1 MPPSPP
7 APTPATTPEAAREAA
22 RQVKR
27 GRSRDRTAYN
37 AGREAG
43 LDQLALHAALEHHL
57 DEPPA
62 RGRAARAA
70 ADNNTGRWVPIG
82 PSVIRRGQADDRPH
96 VVGRIRDIAV
106 SEDGQRAYAASAK
119 GGLWHTDDAG
129 ATWAPIGTWAGG
141 NRRAG
146 GNTSVFVCGALLVDF
161 GPTRISD
168 FVMVGTG
175 ELSPFFTS
183 SGSGRVGGVGILT
196 ALGPAFFDDTDS
208 PWEPDTGI
216 DLLEGQGIY
225 RLARRPGRTSGT
237 VDVATRD
244 EVLAATSNGLFLGVR
259 GRLPAVPA
267 NPPFPALEE
276 RDGFE
281 WARVAGIAAGT
292 EVTDVLWIE
301 RSGGTRIVVLI
312 DGQGV
317 EFSDD
322 DGATFAPVPTMHR
335 PGVPVEGRCSI
346 SVAEGARAY
355 VLYGH
360 GSTPAVRRIND
371 LTDPVPTATR
381 LSGVPAVW
389 SSGSSRD
396 YDQAIAAEAFDGTDR
411 LYLGGSTVKPR
422 ADSNWSASLWA
433 MDVDGT
439 TLRARPG
446 VSDRGVPPA
455 AGADQSRLVGNNV
468 HADVHAIALPG
479 PGAARRAVWV
489 ACDGG
494 VYVSTETGRVNTFAA
509 MNTGLAVSETGFLA
523 QHPVASHFLATG
535 LQDNG
540 TAVRTGDTVWEAVH
554 LGDGGGLAFAPTAPD
569 VLVAQYIYG
578 YWRSA
583 HGSFRDP
590 LSRSPHGP
598 NASHPEY
605 SSGRAEFYAN
615 CAVVRRPGVAPAA
628 DTSRLALG
636 TDRVYVS
643 DNFAS
648 ATPTDWVILPVVPS
662 TDPAGTT
669 RAARNPHAASNAPSA
684 TFGTIAGGA
693 FGHVISLTWIAP
705 DELVVLY
712 DHGILRQTEVSAGR
726 WSTDWLLDPSSP
738 PAGVPVA
745 VNLTEIAAVPGSR
758 DFYVTTTGRVNVSTP
773 DTTYF
778 FNATTGTFHATGL
791 RTELGSAPLGPLDP
805 AYSVVVDPGAT
816 STVYVG
822 TATGVW
828 RGTRTDATGGHDWD
842 HFANGLPE
850 ATVQDLSVWTDP
862 AGGGGPR
869 LLRAAIQSRGVW
881 ETDLAADTPVVTY
894 LRCHSFDDRRGPLPT
909 QDPRTRATAVST
921 SSSPDISVRPAWPV
935 AAAPPFPQV
944 VVGTPDADL
953 TGANAGAFNTWTFQT
968 AFRWWYP
975 SVRADGQWTD
985 AFRDLIQRDR
995 QSRGM
1000 PGGRT
1005 ITRALWEDVVGGT
1018 RLTTHNNALVRST
1031 DAADDLAVFRPPWQ
1045 TELSP
1050 DLLATEVDIMECIV
1064 APTAFAGLWNVPAQ
1078 PSVVEVLLHH
1088 RASEPTADLTT
1099 YAGLLWKEVT
1109 AASNP
1114 LAEPAQDFVDW
1125 WDEASE
1131 LFGDTTAA
1139 PAGWT
1144 VVRTSPPTSRNV
1156 LDIGLDARLPRALPI
1171 PLDLTPLAGKLI
1183 VLAAFSSSLADNG
1196 LQPAPG
1202 GAATLTDLVRS
1213 WPHVAVRLVQ
1223 VV

>member
-1 MPPSPP
+1 MPRPP
-7 APTPATTPEAAREAA
+7 APTPATERAAARV
-22 RQVKR
+22 VKR

-37 AGREAG
+37 AVREGGVAP
-43 LDQLALHAALEHHL
+43 LALHAALEHHL
-57 DEPPA
+57 DERPA
-62 RGRAARAA
+62 RGPAARAEA
-70 ADNNTGRWVPIG
+70 GSNTGRWVPIG
-82 PSVIRRGQADDRPH
+82 PSVIRRGQAVDRPH
-96 VVGRIRDIAV
+96 VVGRIRDLAV
-106 SEDGQRAYAASAK
+106 SEDGERAYAASAK

-146 GNTSVFVCGALLVDF
+146 GNTSVFVCGSLLVDF
-161 GPTRISD
+161 GPSRIND

-175 ELSPFFTS
+175 ELSPGSTS
-183 SGSGRVGGVGILT
+183 SGAGRVGGVGVLT
-196 ALGPAFFDDTDS
+196 ALGPAFFDDSDN

-216 DLLEGQGIY
+216 DLLEGEGIF

-237 VDVATRD
+237 VAPATRD
-244 EVLAATSNGLFLGVR
+244 EVLAATSDGLFLGVR
-259 GRLPAVPA
+259 RTLPAAVA

-281 WARVAGIAAGT
+281 WSRVAGIAAGT
-292 EVTDVLWIE
+292 QVTDVVWIE
-301 RSGGTRIVVLI
+301 TAGGTRIIVLV
-312 DGQGV
+312 DGQGL
-317 EFSDD
+317 ELSDD
-322 DGATFAPVPTMHR
+322 DGASFTPVPTMHR

-346 SVAEGARAY
+346 SIAEDNRAY

-360 GSTPAVRRIND
+360 VARPAVRRIPD
-371 LTDPVPTATR
+371 LTAAVPTATR
-381 LSGVPAVW
+381 LTRVPRVW
-389 SSGSSRD
+389 DSAAARD

-411 LYLGGSTVKPR
+411 IYLGGNTVQPR
-422 ADSNWSASLWA
+422 PSAQWSASLWA
-433 MDVDGT
+433 MDVVDGA
-439 TLRARPG
+439 LRPRPG
-446 VSDRGVPPA
+446 VSDRGAPPA
-455 AGADQSRLVGNNV
+455 AGADRAGLVGNNV

-479 PGAARRAVWV
+479 PASTPRPVWV

-494 VYVSTETGRVNTFAA
+494 VYVSTENGRVNSFAA
-509 MNTGLAVSETGFLA
+509 VNSGLSVSETGFLDH
-523 QHPVASHFLATG
+523 HPVASHFVATG

-540 TAVRTGDTVWEAVH
+540 TAVRTGDTVWEVIH
-554 LGDGGGLAFAPTAPD
+554 VGDGGGLAFAPTAPD
-569 VLVAQYIYG
+569 VLAAQYIYG
-578 YWRSA
+578 YWRST
-583 HGSFRDP
+583 HVSFRDP
-590 LSRSPHGP
+590 LTNTQHRPSEAIT
-598 NASHPEY
+598 NHPEN
-605 SSGRAEFYAN
+605 SHTRAEFYAN
-615 CAVVRRPGVAPAA
+615 CAVVRRPGAAPAP

-636 TDRVYVS
+636 TDRVYVA
-643 DNFAS
+643 DNIAS
-648 ATPTDWVILPVVPS
+648 GSPTQWVILPVVPA
-662 TDPAGTT
+662 TEPAGTT
-669 RAARNPHAASNAPSA
+669 RVARNPHAASNKPPA
-684 TFGTIAGGA
+684 TFGTVPGGA
-693 FGHVISLTWIAP
+693 FGRVVSLAWIAP
-705 DELVVLY
+705 DELVVIY
-712 DHGILRQTEVSAGR
+712 AHGILRQTEVSAGR
-726 WSTDWLLDPSSP
+726 WSTEWLLDPGSP
-738 PAGVPVA
+738 PASLPVGVD
-745 VNLTEIAAVPGSR
+745 LTEIAAVPGSR
-758 DFYVTTTGRVNVSTP
+758 DFYVTTTGDLNAATP
-773 DTTYF
+773 DTAYF

-805 AYSVVVDPGAT
+805 AYSVAVDPGAT
-816 STVYVG
+816 ATVYVG

-828 RGTRTDATGGHDWD
+828 RGTSTDAAGGHDWD

-850 ATVQDLSVWTDP
+850 ATVQDLSIWTDP
-862 AGGGGPR
+862 AGGAGPR

-894 LRCHSFDDRRGPLPT
+894 VRCHSFDDRRGPLPA
-909 QDPRTRATAVST
+909 QDPRASATALSPA
-921 SSSPDISVRPAWPV
+921 SSPDIGVRPAWPV
-935 AAAPPFPQV
+935 PAAPPFPQV
-944 VVGTPDADL
+944 RVGSPNRAL
-953 TGANAGAFNTWTFQT
+953 TEANAGVFNTWTFQT

-995 QSRGM
+995 QARGM
-1000 PGGRT
+1000 SGGRT
-1005 ITRALWEDVVGGT
+1005 ITRALWEAVVGNT
-1018 RLTTHNNALVRST
+1018 RLRLDNHRLVRST

-1045 TELSP
+1045 TALSP

-1064 APTAFAGLWNVPAQ
+1064 PTTAFAGLWSVPAQ

-1088 RASEPTADLTT
+1088 RASEPTTDRTS

-1114 LAEPAQDFVDW
+1114 LTEPAQDFVDW

-1139 PAGWT
+1139 PPGWT
-1144 VVRTSPPTSRNV
+1144 VVRTSPPASRNV
-1156 LDIGLDARLPRALPI
+1156 LDIGLDARLPRAMPI